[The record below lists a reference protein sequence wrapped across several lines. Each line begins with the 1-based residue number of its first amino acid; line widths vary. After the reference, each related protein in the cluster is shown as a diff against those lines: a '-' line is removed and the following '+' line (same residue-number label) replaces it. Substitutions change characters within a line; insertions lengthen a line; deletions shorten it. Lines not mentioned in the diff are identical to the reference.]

1 MIAQHLIEQIK
12 DLSVT
17 LTGDDLTPKEE
28 EILNNSSIEE
38 LESMRECLLIALQF

>member
-38 LESMRECLLIALQF
+38 LESMREGLLIALQF

>member
-1 MIAQHLIEQIK
+1 MIAAHLIEQIK

-38 LESMRECLLIALQF
+38 LESMREGLLIALQF